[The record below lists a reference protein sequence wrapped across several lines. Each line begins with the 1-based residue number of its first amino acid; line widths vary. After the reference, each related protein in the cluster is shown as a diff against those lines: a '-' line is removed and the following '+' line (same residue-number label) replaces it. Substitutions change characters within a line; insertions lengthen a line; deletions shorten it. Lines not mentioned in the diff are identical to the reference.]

1 MMKLVLENIGLLKK
15 AEINLNHL
23 TVIAGEN
30 DNGKSTVG
38 KVIFCVIKAMSRYKE
53 DLQESKEY
61 KITEK
66 LNELFFLFRRILSN
80 DAPSNIDLIRQFQ
93 LLLNSNKSLFFLQS
107 FEDLVKQ
114 LKSQTHGFE
123 AEEIIKFEKL
133 SQEIKLIIDTPENKI
148 QSIESALNKA
158 FSAEFDQSILQNN
171 KKTGLIQIY
180 ENELMLFEL
189 EVHGNNKI
197 KLIKEPE
204 PIEIND
210 VTFIESPL
218 VLSFHDLLIR
228 SQSGF
233 DMNKRGTNRLGIPYT
248 TLHTKDLF
256 DKLKERNILDIN
268 DFGVDQFVKKIIEGD
283 INYHNDRRD
292 FIFKRNQEEISI
304 KNTASGIKSFGLLQL
319 LAKNGFIHKNAM
331 LVFDEPENH
340 LHPKWQLK
348 FAELLVRLAGKGIFI
363 LVSSHSP
370 YMIEALKRYSELSE
384 LEIEPRFYL
393 AKDKVIENK
402 NRLAEIFDALSEP
415 FEVFRRMDA
424 EALKDE

>member
-1 MMKLVLENIGLLKK
+1 MKLVLENIGLLKK
-15 AEINLNHL
+15 AEMNLNHL

-66 LNELFFLFRRILSN
+66 LNELFFLFRRVLSN

-107 FEDLVKQ
+107 FDDLVTQ

-123 AEEIIKFEKL
+123 PEEMIKFEKL
-133 SQEIKLIIDTPENKI
+133 CQEIKQIIDTPENKI

-171 KKTGLIQIY
+171 EKIGLIQIY
-180 ENELMLFEL
+180 ENELILFEL
-189 EVHGNNKI
+189 EVHKNNKI

-218 VLSFHDLLIR
+218 ILNFHDLLIR

-256 DKLKERNILDIN
+256 DKLKERSLLDIH
-268 DFGVDQFVKKIIEGD
+268 DFGVDQFVKDIISGD
-283 INYHNDRRD
+283 IHYHSDRRD
-292 FIFKRNQEEISI
+292 FIFKKDQEEISI

-348 FAELLVRLAGKGIFI
+348 FAELLLHLASQGILI

-370 YMIEALKRYSELSE
+370 YMIEALKRYSERSK
-384 LEIEPRFYL
+384 LETEPRFYL
-393 AKDKVIENK
+393 AEDKTIVNE
-402 NRLAEIFDALSEP
+402 NRLTEIFEALSEP

-424 EALKDE
+424 EALRDE

>member
-1 MMKLVLENIGLLKK
+1 
-15 AEINLNHL
+15 
-23 TVIAGEN
+23 
-30 DNGKSTVG
+30 
-38 KVIFCVIKAMSRYKE
+38 MSRYKE

-80 DAPSNIDLIRQFQ
+80 DASSNIDLIRQFQ

-123 AEEIIKFEKL
+123 PEEIIKFEKL

-268 DFGVDQFVKKIIEGD
+268 DFGVDQFVKK
-283 INYHNDRRD
+283 
-292 FIFKRNQEEISI
+292 
-304 KNTASGIKSFGLLQL
+304 LLKVTL
-319 LAKNGFIHKNAM
+319 TIT
-331 LVFDEPENH
+331 
-340 LHPKWQLK
+340 
-348 FAELLVRLAGKGIFI
+348 
-363 LVSSHSP
+363 
-370 YMIEALKRYSELSE
+370 MIEETLSLK
-384 LEIEPRFYL
+384 EIKKKFQLRIQPVVL
-393 AKDKVIENK
+393 
-402 NRLAEIFDALSEP
+402 NRLACFNS
-415 FEVFRRMDA
+415 
-424 EALKDE
+424 

>member
-1 MMKLVLENIGLLKK
+1 MKLVLENIGLLKK

-123 AEEIIKFEKL
+123 PEEIIKFEKL

>member
-1 MMKLVLENIGLLKK
+1 MKLVLENIGLLKK

-80 DAPSNIDLIRQFQ
+80 DASSNIDLIRQFQ

-123 AEEIIKFEKL
+123 PEEIIKFEKL

>member
-80 DAPSNIDLIRQFQ
+80 DASSNIDLIRQFQ

-123 AEEIIKFEKL
+123 PEEIIKFEKL

>member
-1 MMKLVLENIGLLKK
+1 MKLVLENIGLLKK

-123 AEEIIKFEKL
+123 PEEIIKFEKL

-256 DKLKERNILDIN
+256 DKLKERNILD
-268 DFGVDQFVKKIIEGD
+268 
-283 INYHNDRRD
+283 
-292 FIFKRNQEEISI
+292 FKPPAEVP
-304 KNTASGIKSFGLLQL
+304 LL
-319 LAKNGFIHKNAM
+319 
-331 LVFDEPENH
+331 
-340 LHPKWQLK
+340 
-348 FAELLVRLAGKGIFI
+348 
-363 LVSSHSP
+363 
-370 YMIEALKRYSELSE
+370 
-384 LEIEPRFYL
+384 
-393 AKDKVIENK
+393 
-402 NRLAEIFDALSEP
+402 
-415 FEVFRRMDA
+415 
-424 EALKDE
+424 

>member
-1 MMKLVLENIGLLKK
+1 MKLVLENIGLLKK

-38 KVIFCVIKAMSRYKE
+38 KVIFCVINAMSRYKE

-80 DAPSNIDLIRQFQ
+80 DASSNIDLIRQFQ

-123 AEEIIKFEKL
+123 PEEIIKFEKL

>member
-1 MMKLVLENIGLLKK
+1 M
-15 AEINLNHL
+15 
-23 TVIAGEN
+23 
-30 DNGKSTVG
+30 
-38 KVIFCVIKAMSRYKE
+38 
-53 DLQESKEY
+53 
-61 KITEK
+61 
-66 LNELFFLFRRILSN
+66 
-80 DAPSNIDLIRQFQ
+80 
-93 LLLNSNKSLFFLQS
+93 QS

-123 AEEIIKFEKL
+123 PEEIIKFEKL

>member
-1 MMKLVLENIGLLKK
+1 MKLVLENIGLLKK

-123 AEEIIKFEKL
+123 PEEIIKFEKL

-424 EALKDE
+424 EALKGE

>member
-1 MMKLVLENIGLLKK
+1 MKLVLENIGLLKK

-123 AEEIIKFEKL
+123 PEEIIKFEKL

-415 FEVFRRMDA
+415 FEDFRRMDA

>member
-1 MMKLVLENIGLLKK
+1 MKLVLENIGLLKK

-123 AEEIIKFEKL
+123 PDEIIKFEKL

-415 FEVFRRMDA
+415 FEDFRRMDA